1 MPFSPDML
9 TFTQREPIGVVGV
22 IIPWNAPM
30 MLMALKI
37 APALVAGN
45 TVVVKSAEEAPLAV
59 LRVCQILNQK
69 LPAGRAEHRLRL
81 RARTA
86 ARRWSRTRRSAR

>member
-1 MPFSPDML
+1 M
-9 TFTQREPIGVVGV
+9 REPIGVVGA
-22 IIPWNAPM
+22 IIPWNVPM
-30 MLMALKI
+30 LLMALKI

-59 LRVCQILNQK
+59 LRVCQILNQM
-69 LPAGRAEHRLRL
+69 LPPGVLQHRSRAW
-81 RARTA
+81 ARNA

>member
-1 MPFSPDML
+1 
-9 TFTQREPIGVVGV
+9 
-22 IIPWNAPM
+22 M

-59 LRVCQILNQK
+59 LRVCQILNQS
-69 LPAGRAEHRLRL
+69 LPPGVLNIVSRLS
-81 RARTA
+81 ARTA
-86 ARRWSRTRRSAR
+86 ARRWSRTRRCGKVTFTGSVETGRSSRGPPARS